1 MIIYILLVTY
11 KERALN
17 EVGRCK
23 TRINGRSLLWSPICR
38 MIEISV
44 RVQVWVSLIIANM
57 YVCPQCEDL
66 QNGMTIRMKLYAHIQ
81 MLGGMRML
89 RRQFQL
95 FGTWWF
101 NLKFQTQIM
110 IMFTTL
116 VVLVVLLL
124 GGTTYFILKNNMER
138 LITDNLNLSVK
149 NVGDKIELFTST
161 IDSRELKNKVG
172 YLMTQELSYFSNKE
186 IGAELRL
193 IDGEGGKVIE
203 LGEKTEQSDF
213 IPQPAIE
220 EIIKK
225 KSGTLFF
232 ENEREK
238 YNAAYINI
246 PGKNWIYISSISE
259 DDYLAP
265 INKMRN
271 ITLAIGLVAIITS
284 FLICFFV
291 SRRIAIPLAA
301 MLQVAG
307 KAGTGDLTVRAHEE
321 GVGLEYSVLG
331 KSFNRMLKD
340 LALLINDFQSLVK
353 DLLAN
358 SKKINS
364 VADNQ
369 VELIQQT
376 GLLVNDMASSI
387 QEVSCEIYET
397 EEAGCEV
404 RMAVENGR
412 SALESILR
420 NINEN
425 FALIEGQSRSVEL
438 LGGHLDK
445 VGQVLEI
452 IKDISERTH
461 LLSLNASIEAARAGE
476 YGNGFSV
483 VADEIRKL
491 AGIAGQSVKEI
502 SGLINAIKIESKAVL
517 EKVEEGRKGAKE
529 GLSMTGN
536 AEGYLNNIYSSI
548 TNANE
553 CITKISRKMDQISA
567 GTGQVV
573 LTMRSVAGTVET
585 ESNGIVD
592 DHNSSARKVADLARE
607 LAVMAQSLQ
616 GQLLKFKTI

>member
-1 MIIYILLVTY
+1 MITTDIIN
-11 KERALN
+11 R
-17 EVGRCK
+17 K
-23 TRINGRSLLWSPICR
+23 T
-38 MIEISV
+38 
-44 RVQVWVSLIIANM
+44 
-57 YVCPQCEDL
+57 
-66 QNGMTIRMKLYAHIQ
+66 
-81 MLGGMRML
+81 
-89 RRQFQL
+89 FQK
-95 FGTWWF
+95 FGKWWF

-116 VVLVVLLL
+116 VILVVILL
-124 GGTTYFILKNNMER
+124 GGTTYFTLKSNMER

-161 IDSRELKNKVG
+161 VDSRELRNKAG
-172 YLMTQELSYFSNKE
+172 YLMTQELAYFSNKG

-193 IDGEGGKVIE
+193 IDGDGRNVIE
-203 LGEKTEQSDF
+203 LGEKTGQSDF

-232 ENEREK
+232 ENGRSK
-238 YNAAYINI
+238 YNAAYVNI
-246 PGKNWIYISSISE
+246 PGKNWIYVSCISV
-259 DDYLAP
+259 DDYMAP
-265 INKMRN
+265 INKLRN
-271 ITLAIGLVAIITS
+271 FTLTIGLVAIAAS

-291 SRRIAIPLAA
+291 SRRIAVPLAA

-331 KSFNRMLKD
+331 KSFNKMLND
-340 LALLINDFQSLVK
+340 LAILINEFQTLVE

-358 SKKINS
+358 SKKINF

-369 VELIQQT
+369 VELIQET
-376 GLLVNDMASSI
+376 GLLVNDMASSV
-387 QEVSCEIYET
+387 QEISARIFET
-397 EEAGCEV
+397 EEAGREV
-404 RMAVENGR
+404 RMAVESGR
-412 SALESILR
+412 SALRSILE

-425 FALIEGQSRSVEL
+425 FTLMEDQSRSVEFL
-438 LGGHLDK
+438 SGHLDK
-445 VGQVLEI
+445 VGQVLDI

-476 YGNGFSV
+476 YGRGFSV

-502 SGLINAIKIESKAVL
+502 SELTNAVKVESKAVL
-517 EKVEEGRKGAKE
+517 EKVEAGRKGAKE
-529 GLSMTGN
+529 GLLLTGN
-536 AEGYLNNIYSSI
+536 AEGYLNNIYRSI
-548 TNANE
+548 ANADE
-553 CITKISRKMDQISA
+553 RITEISRSMEQIST

-573 LTMRSVAGTVET
+573 LTMRSVAGTAEM
-585 ESNGIVD
+585 ESDAITD
-592 DHNSSARKVADLARE
+592 AHSSSARKVAELARE
-607 LAVMAQSLQ
+607 LAVKAQSLQ

>member
-1 MIIYILLVTY
+1 
-11 KERALN
+11 
-17 EVGRCK
+17 
-23 TRINGRSLLWSPICR
+23 
-38 MIEISV
+38 
-44 RVQVWVSLIIANM
+44 
-57 YVCPQCEDL
+57 
-66 QNGMTIRMKLYAHIQ
+66 
-81 MLGGMRML
+81 
-89 RRQFQL
+89 
-95 FGTWWF
+95 
-101 NLKFQTQIM
+101 
-110 IMFTTL
+110 
-116 VVLVVLLL
+116 
-124 GGTTYFILKNNMER
+124 MER

-553 CITKISRKMDQISA
+553 RITKISRKMDQISA